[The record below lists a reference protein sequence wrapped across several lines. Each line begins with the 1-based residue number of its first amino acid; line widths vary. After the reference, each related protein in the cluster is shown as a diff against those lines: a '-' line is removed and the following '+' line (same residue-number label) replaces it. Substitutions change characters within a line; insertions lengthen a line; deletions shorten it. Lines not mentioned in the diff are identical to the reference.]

1 MQQEHSESAREWRIA
16 RCKSDQYYNNNSIN
30 QSKSVSL
37 LTLNHVGLRKMAR
50 LQSQYAFLRTKQGPC
65 YDSLM
70 PTIASD
76 NRIKHFPA
84 SVRMYTRMCV
94 CLCICLHVC
103 VPVYLSVCVCA
114 CARVPVW
121 MHVCVCDRES
131 ERERC
136 VSVYVCCVCCVCV
149 KERESACVHA
159 HMETKTGRAKERN
172 H

>member
-1 MQQEHSESAREWRIA
+1 MQQEHGESAREWRIA
-16 RCKSDQYYNNNSIN
+16 RCKSDQYYNNNNSIN

-70 PTIASD
+70 PTIAND

-94 CLCICLHVC
+94 CLCICLYVC
-103 VPVYLSVCVCA
+103 VPVQVYLSECMCVCVTE
-114 CARVPVW
+114 RV
-121 MHVCVCDRES
+121 R
-131 ERERC
+131 ERERG
-136 VSVYVCCVCCVCV
+136 V
-149 KERESACVHA
+149 
-159 HMETKTGRAKERN
+159 
-172 H
+172 